1 MKKLQAIGA
10 PFCVQHSSCSD
21 IKPKHFDWTSDDFPI
36 KVFIDGAIGMGMSY
50 ERKLGEKKIA
60 WVCESRAIFHSM
72 SFPRD
77 LWEQNFTQICD
88 SYDLVFTSEK
98 SWISKHPNVRYCP
111 AGSNLP
117 WVKNNQLFT
126 KTKLVSMLAS
136 AKKFTFGH
144 TLRHSVAEQY
154 KDKLDLYGGALG
166 SKRIGIGVWP
176 NSSDIWNKSEAMNDY
191 MFQIVIENDKYE
203 TYYTEKLTD
212 CFATGVIPIYWGS
225 PDIGDLFNKE
235 GIIELVP
242 DFDMSQLTPDLY
254 YSKLEAVKDNF
265 NRVKDLVSADDQLF
279 KLINEN

>member
-1 MKKLQAIGA
+1 MKKLQGIGA
-10 PFCVQHSSCSD
+10 PFVIEHSSCCD
-21 IKPKHFDWTSDDFPI
+21 LKPKHFDWTSDDYPV
-36 KVFIDGAIGMGMSY
+36 KVFIDSAIPTGLSY
-50 ERKLGEKKIA
+50 QKKLGEKKVA

-77 LWEQNFTQICD
+77 LWEQNIVQICN

-98 SWISKHPNVRYCP
+98 SWVGKHSNIRYCP

-117 WVKNNQLFT
+117 WAKDQQVFE
-126 KTKLVSMLAS
+126 KTKLISMVAS
-136 AKKFTFGH
+136 PKKFAFGH
-144 TLRHSVAEQY
+144 AIRHSVAEQLQG
-154 KDKLDLYGGALG
+154 KIDLYGGALG
-166 SKRIGIGVWP
+166 SKRIGNTPW
-176 NSSDIWNKSEAMNDY
+176 DKSEALNDY

-242 DFDMSQLTPDLY
+242 DLNINQLTPDLY

>member
-10 PFCVQHSSCSD
+10 PFVIEHSSCSD
-21 IKPKHFDWTSDDFPI
+21 LTPKHFDWTSEDYPV
-36 KVFIDGAIGMGMSY
+36 KVFIDSAIPTGLSY
-50 ERKLGEKKIA
+50 QKKLGEKKIA
-60 WVCESRAIFHSM
+60 WICESRAIFHSM

-77 LWEQNFTQICD
+77 LWEQNFVQICN

-98 SWISKHPNVRYCP
+98 SWVGKHFNIRYCP

-117 WVKNNQLFT
+117 WAKDQQVFE
-126 KTKLVSMLAS
+126 KTKLVSMVAS
-136 AKKFTFGH
+136 PKKFAFGH
-144 TLRHSVAEQY
+144 AIRHSVAEQLRG
-154 KDKLDLYGGALG
+154 KIDLYGGALE
-166 SKRIGIGVWP
+166 SKRIGNTLW
-176 NSSDIWNKSEAMNDY
+176 DKSEALNDY

-212 CFATGVIPIYWGS
+212 CFATGVIPIYWGA
-225 PDIGDLFNKE
+225 PDIGDLFTKE

-242 DFDMSQLTPDLY
+242 DFDISQLTPDLY

-265 NRVKDLVSADDQLF
+265 NRVKDLASADDQLF

>member
-10 PFCVQHSSCSD
+10 PFVIEHSSCSD
-21 IKPKHFDWTSDDFPI
+21 LKPKHFDWTSEDYPV
-36 KVFIDGAIGMGMSY
+36 KVFIDSAIPTGLSY
-50 ERKLGEKKIA
+50 QKKLGEKKIA

-77 LWEQNFTQICD
+77 LWEQNFVQICN

-98 SWISKHPNVRYCP
+98 SWVGKHFNIRYCP

-117 WVKNNQLFT
+117 WAKDQQVFE
-126 KTKLVSMLAS
+126 KTKLVSMIAS
-136 AKKFTFGH
+136 PKKFAFGH
-144 TLRHSVAEQY
+144 AIRHSVAEQLQG
-154 KDKLDLYGGALG
+154 KIDLYGGALE
-166 SKRIGIGVWP
+166 SKRIGNTPW
-176 NSSDIWNKSEAMNDY
+176 DKSEALNDY

-212 CFATGVIPIYWGS
+212 CFATGVIPIYWGA

-242 DFDMSQLTPDLY
+242 DFDISQLTPDLY

-265 NRVKDLVSADDQLF
+265 NRVKDLASADDQLF

>member
-10 PFCVQHSSCSD
+10 PFVIEHSSCSD
-21 IKPKHFDWTSDDFPI
+21 LKPKHFDWTSEDYPV
-36 KVFIDGAIGMGMSY
+36 KVFIDSAIPTGLSY
-50 ERKLGEKKIA
+50 QKKLGEKKIA
-60 WVCESRAIFHSM
+60 WICESRAIFHSM

-77 LWEQNFTQICD
+77 LWEQNFVQICN

-98 SWISKHPNVRYCP
+98 SWVGKHFNIRYCP

-117 WVKNNQLFT
+117 WAKDQQVFE
-126 KTKLVSMLAS
+126 KTKLVSMIAS
-136 AKKFTFGH
+136 PKKFAFGH
-144 TLRHSVAEQY
+144 AIRHSVAEQLQG
-154 KDKLDLYGGALG
+154 KIDLYGGALE
-166 SKRIGIGVWP
+166 SKRIGNTPW
-176 NSSDIWNKSEAMNDY
+176 DKSEALNDY

-203 TYYTEKLTD
+203 TYYTEKITD

-225 PDIGDLFNKE
+225 PDIGDLFNKD

-242 DFDMSQLTPDLY
+242 DFDISQLTPDLY

-265 NRVKDLVSADDQLF
+265 NRVKDLASADDQLF